1 MFIAALFTTVKTWR
15 QSRCSS
21 TEKWIKKMEYIYTME
36 CYSAIKKNKM
46 MPFAA
51 TWMDLGIVIPS
62 EGGHGFEIIY
72 RELIITDFR
81 MDGITTGECKMKT
94 EVQLQ
99 NYDNEKC
106 DEKPSSMLYMKT
118 Q

>member
-1 MFIAALFTTVKTWR
+1 
-15 QSRCSS
+15 
-21 TEKWIKKMEYIYTME
+21 ME
-36 CYSAIKKNKM
+36 CYSAIEKNKM
-46 MPFAA
+46 IPFVA
-51 TWMDLGIVIPS
+51 TWMDLGIVILS
-62 EGGHGFEIIY
+62 EVRHRFEIIY

-94 EVQLQ
+94 EVQLR

-106 DEKPSSMLYMKT
+106 DEKPSGVKAQLYMKT